1 MVLERVG
8 KTYGSVRA
16 LTDVSACFEGGT
28 TNVVEGPNGS
38 GKTTLLAIVA
48 TLVKPT
54 FGRIDHGE
62 LGPSAADVR
71 SRLGWV
77 GHDSLCYP
85 DLSGRENI
93 ELAARLCGE
102 DPKGAYERAAERFK
116 LGGFIDRPFRT
127 YSRGQ
132 RQRVSLARSLV
143 HAPALLLLD
152 EPSTGLDP
160 DGVKLLHRVVAEEA
174 AAGAIVVVITH
185 DRGFAD
191 GLRSKRFR
199 MDRGRMAAVEAASS
213 PAVPSP

>member
-1 MVLERVG
+1 VPVLLERVG

-16 LTDVSACFEGGT
+16 LTDVSASFEGGT

-38 GKTTLLAIVA
+38 GKSTLLAIVA

-54 FGRIDHGE
+54 FGRVDHGE
-62 LGPSAADVR
+62 LGPSAAEVR

-102 DPKGAYERAAERFK
+102 DPKSSYERAAERFK
-116 LGGFIDRPFRT
+116 LGGFVDRAFRT

-152 EPSTGLDP
+152 EPSTGLDQ
-160 DGVKLLHRVVAEEA
+160 DGIELLRRVVGEEA
-174 AAGAIVVVITH
+174 AAGSIVLVITH
-185 DRGFAD
+185 DRSFAD
-191 GLRSKRFR
+191 GLKSKRFR
-199 MDRGRMAAVEAASS
+199 MDRGRMAAAE
-213 PAVPSP
+213 PA